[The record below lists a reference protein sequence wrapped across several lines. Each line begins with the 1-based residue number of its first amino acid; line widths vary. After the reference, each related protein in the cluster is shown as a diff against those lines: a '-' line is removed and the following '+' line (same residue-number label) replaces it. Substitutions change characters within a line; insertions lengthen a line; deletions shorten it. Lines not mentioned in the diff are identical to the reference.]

1 MLAGSRSFAKCLMK
15 AKNGSMTVTRSEDR
29 DETKYTS
36 SNEVTFGVGRNH
48 SFAGELGRA
57 VKRGLHRKERV
68 PEGRH
73 QRNLGIYRT
82 GRGKG
87 DLTHTISTQCFEPLN
102 VAMVFCSRPSC
113 GWASPNARCTTR
125 HAPRIASVNLRASR
139 TVSLGKG
146 KIPMLSCR
154 GDKLRHAG
162 AEIVVT
168 HNNFASAQQPVHQ
181 IASGKFR
188 RARYERGQGKAS
200 MKRDV

>member
-36 SNEVTFGVGRNH
+36 SNEVTFGVGRNY
-48 SFAGELGRA
+48 SFAGEL
-57 VKRGLHRKERV
+57 
-68 PEGRH
+68 
-73 QRNLGIYRT
+73 
-82 GRGKG
+82 
-87 DLTHTISTQCFEPLN
+87 